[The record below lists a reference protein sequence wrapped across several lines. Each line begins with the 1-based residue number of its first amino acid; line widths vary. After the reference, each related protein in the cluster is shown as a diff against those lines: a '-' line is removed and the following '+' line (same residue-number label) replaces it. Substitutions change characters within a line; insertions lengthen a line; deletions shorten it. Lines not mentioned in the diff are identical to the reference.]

1 MRVGKQI
8 LAMIELN
15 SENLSTWKACDW
27 MASCGKWVFQV
38 QRLSRGEMR
47 LTLPSLCP
55 CLSRFPFLCVSL
67 RIREEQLKINTRG
80 ARGASPAVRPGWY
93 FYSSRKG
100 NCRRQTYRTTRLCDL
115 PLAPPALP
123 MDHGFSSGC
132 GCLARVPDNQHLLLI
147 CENWLPA
154 LAWSPFVS
162 SGANRPSEVS
172 FSPAPLGPLAAGSTA
187 QSLQLTLLSLLAQ
200 QPSVESPTAS
210 TITSDRFFFSA
221 TPARTTTI
229 VAKTI

>member
-1 MRVGKQI
+1 
-8 LAMIELN
+8 MIELN
-15 SENLSTWKACDW
+15 SENLSTWKVCDW

-67 RIREEQLKINTRG
+67 RIRKEQLKINTRG

-100 NCRRQTYRTTRLCDL
+100 NCRRQTYRTNRLCDL

-132 GCLARVPDNQHLLLI
+132 SCLARVPDNVHLLLI
-147 CENWLPA
+147 CETGFPLSPGFLLFHRVLTGRVRYPSPQLHSARWRRAALP
-154 LAWSPFVS
+154 SHCNSHFFRS
-162 SGANRPSEVS
+162 SHNNPVLR
-172 FSPAPLGPLAAGSTA
+172 
-187 QSLQLTLLSLLAQ
+187 AQ
-200 QPSVESPTAS
+200 QQVRSLPIGSSSRPL
-210 TITSDRFFFSA
+210 
-221 TPARTTTI
+221 PP
-229 VAKTI
+229 